1 MGTIGDYAAE
11 RELPGPPGEACYE
24 TTHKMLPRR
33 ARMRVAK
40 DLDAGKRLMREACI
54 LEALRHNGVPRVFEI
69 GIEDG
74 LPWIADELIV
84 GQPLSAPIAVNELAT
99 VLRETCTILAHVH
112 RRGVIHDGI
121 WLDAFVRVPER
132 GLCLANWRRARLGD
146 PAEGRED
153 VHALAMAIYAA
164 LPGSA
169 PVAIMELLEKMLA
182 PVDRLTAQ
190 DVVDQATHLGETLGF
205 DDPDIEEVV
214 LLEDLSRDVP
224 APVPAHVIGKPKW
237 TPAPPITET
246 MASVPLRISVPKP
259 A

>member
-1 MGTIGDYAAE
+1 MGTIGDYAAV

-24 TTHKMLPRR
+24 TTHKLLPRR
-33 ARMRVAK
+33 ARLRVAK

-54 LEALRHNGVPRVFEI
+54 LEALRHNGAPRIFEI
-69 GIEDG
+69 GIEAG
-74 LPWIADELIV
+74 LPWVADELIL
-84 GQPLSAPIAVNELAT
+84 GEPLSAPLPVEQLAS
-99 VLRETCTILAHVH
+99 VLRDTCTILAHVH

-146 PAEGRED
+146 PDEGRED
-153 VHALAMAIYAA
+153 IHALGMAVYAA

-169 PVAIMELLEKMLA
+169 PVGIVELIDQMLA
-182 PVDRLTAQ
+182 TNAADRPTAQ
-190 DVVDQATHLGETLGF
+190 EVVARATQLTETLGF
-205 DDPDIEEVV
+205 DDPEIEEVV
-214 LLEDLSRDVP
+214 LLTDLSRELP
-224 APVPAHVIGKPKW
+224 PPIPKAPKW

-246 MASVPLRISVPKP
+246 MIAVPAARPTVPKP